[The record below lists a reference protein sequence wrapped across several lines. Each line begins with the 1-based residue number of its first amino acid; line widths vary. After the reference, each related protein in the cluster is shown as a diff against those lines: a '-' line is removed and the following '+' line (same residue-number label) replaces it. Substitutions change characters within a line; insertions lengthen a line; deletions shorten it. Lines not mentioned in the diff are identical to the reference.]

1 MCGMWTN
8 FVNKIEN
15 LSFKVVKN
23 DVHNHLGDTN
33 AKFET
38 KFDTLYIS
46 YESFNF
52 SVLNIHSSLE
62 LHSREH
68 ELGK

>member
-46 YESFNF
+46 
-52 SVLNIHSSLE
+52 
-62 LHSREH
+62 
-68 ELGK
+68 